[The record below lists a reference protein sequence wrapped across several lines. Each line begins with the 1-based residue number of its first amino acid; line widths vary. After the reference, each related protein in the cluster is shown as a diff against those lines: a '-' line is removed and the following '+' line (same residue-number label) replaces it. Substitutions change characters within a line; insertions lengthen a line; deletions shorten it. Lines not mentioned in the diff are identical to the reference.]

1 MKSTNDINSQCCT
14 YSNLANKKENERG
27 ITLIALVITIIV
39 LIILALVGIAMLTG
53 ENGILLKAEKA
64 KKETEISSI
73 EEEIQI
79 KVLEIQTQEDYE
91 KNFYD
96 KLQKKLQETD
106 KNAEINDYLDE
117 KIKIITYKNHQFTIE
132 NYKVK
137 HYSKCTY
144 CENGQE
150 EKDYVENDLFARYDG
165 IENTR
170 SGHSDS
176 TTTWEDISG
185 HNRDLKMYNTTAT
198 SKTLFWENNGLVQT
212 APSNVGLV
220 TDQIEELKDL
230 KQYTLELVLYVA
242 QDNDV
247 NETKDI
253 FNVVNNKSS
262 PWIGTQVALQKN
274 NKLSAT
280 VVNNNDSLVI
290 REYDFER
297 CKPIY
302 VAISVDK
309 NVAKTYINGE
319 LYATD
324 DKTDGEFIIREEIES
339 VICMFNFYWYSNT
352 DNSFIGKIYSAR
364 LYSKTLDENEISKNY
379 LLDKE
384 RFNLE
389 EKTNNNFGYIQQ
401 NLFAHYNGKNNT
413 RCGHRSTKYWEDIS
427 GNNRDLKMTC
437 NLNEHIYWEE
447 DGLVQNT
454 ESSMVLKTEIIP
466 EIQNLKENTVE
477 IILRPDKDGTTISR
491 DIFSIIQSSSVPYAG
506 LGFDLVTNKG
516 LYAGVNESNDNTEGL
531 KQYQCDLNTPIC
543 LTLVSED
550 YNNGAG
556 KIKLYVNGNK
566 YAERQRKKEGFYI
579 KDNASSYMAM
589 FGFYPYC
596 SNYENSFVGK
606 IYSTRIYSKALTDEE
621 ISANFEIDKSLYNLN
636 L

>member
-1 MKSTNDINSQCCT
+1 
-14 YSNLANKKENERG
+14 
-27 ITLIALVITIIV
+27 
-39 LIILALVGIAMLTG
+39 
-53 ENGILLKAEKA
+53 
-64 KKETEISSI
+64 
-73 EEEIQI
+73 
-79 KVLEIQTQEDYE
+79 
-91 KNFYD
+91 
-96 KLQKKLQETD
+96 
-106 KNAEINDYLDE
+106 
-117 KIKIITYKNHQFTIE
+117 
-132 NYKVK
+132 
-137 HYSKCTY
+137 
-144 CENGQE
+144 
-150 EKDYVENDLFARYDG
+150 
-165 IENTR
+165 
-170 SGHSDS
+170 
-176 TTTWEDISG
+176 
-185 HNRDLKMYNTTAT
+185 
-198 SKTLFWENNGLVQT
+198 
-212 APSNVGLV
+212 
-220 TDQIEELKDL
+220 
-230 KQYTLELVLYVA
+230 
-242 QDNDV
+242 
-247 NETKDI
+247 
-253 FNVVNNKSS
+253 
-262 PWIGTQVALQKN
+262 
-274 NKLSAT
+274 
-280 VVNNNDSLVI
+280 
-290 REYDFER
+290 
-297 CKPIY
+297 
-302 VAISVDK
+302 
-309 NVAKTYINGE
+309 
-319 LYATD
+319 
-324 DKTDGEFIIREEIES
+324 
-339 VICMFNFYWYSNT
+339 MFNFYWYSNT